1 MEETRKKVAII
12 DDNISFV
19 DVLGRFLAMKNFE
32 VISAYNGTEGMKAVS
47 KVMPDIILLDIMMP
61 GISGYEVCEKLKKVD
76 KTKNIPIIF
85 LTVRSRPEDIKKGYE
100 LGAAFYITKPFNYPE
115 LIEGINKVLKEGGKD
130 VKDILMGFL
139 FNL

>member
-32 VISAYNGTEGMKAVS
+32 VVSAFDGTEGLKAVS
-47 KVMPDIILLDIMMP
+47 RVMPDIILLDIMMP
-61 GISGYEVCEKLKKVD
+61 GLSGYEVCEKLKKVD
-76 KTKNIPIIF
+76 KTKNIPVIF
-85 LTVRSRPEDIKKGYE
+85 LTVRSRPEDIKKGYD

-115 LIEGINKVLKEGGKD
+115 LIEGINKVLKEGGDKA
-130 VKDILMGFL
+130 KDILMGFL
-139 FNL
+139 LNL

>member
-1 MEETRKKVAII
+1 MEEQKKKVAII
-12 DDNISFV
+12 DDNTPFV

-32 VISAYNGTEGMKAVS
+32 VISAYNGTEGIKSVS
-47 KVMPDIILLDIMMP
+47 RVMPDLILLDVMMP
-61 GISGYEVCEKLKKVD
+61 GISGYEVCEKLKKVE

-85 LTVRSRPEDIKKGYE
+85 LTVRSRPEDIKKGYD

-115 LIEGINKVLKEGGKD
+115 LIEGINKVLKEGGKE

>member
-32 VISAYNGTEGMKAVS
+32 VISAFDGTEGIKTVS
-47 KVMPDIILLDIMMP
+47 RVMPDIILLDIMMP
-61 GISGYEVCEKLKKVD
+61 GLSGYEVCEKLKKVD

-85 LTVRSRPEDIKKGYE
+85 LTVCSRPEDIKKGYE
-100 LGAAFYITKPFNYPE
+100 LGAAFYITKPFNYTE
-115 LIEGINKVLKEGGKD
+115 LIEGINKVLKEGGDKAE
-130 VKDILMGFL
+130 DILMGFL
-139 FNL
+139 ISL